1 MFESKYSST
10 HNLWAIVTFQFSTIT
25 ISFNAKGQQV
35 QIKGD
40 PSLTKKIVTPQG
52 LLKETK
58 IEAVTLVW
66 VMGTTELDKEDELV
80 RGLTQKQQAELER
93 VLEVLKV
100 YI

>member
-1 MFESKYSST
+1 
-10 HNLWAIVTFQFSTIT
+10 
-25 ISFNAKGQQV
+25 
-35 QIKGD
+35 
-40 PSLTKKIVTPQG
+40 
-52 LLKETK
+52 
-58 IEAVTLVW
+58 VTLVW